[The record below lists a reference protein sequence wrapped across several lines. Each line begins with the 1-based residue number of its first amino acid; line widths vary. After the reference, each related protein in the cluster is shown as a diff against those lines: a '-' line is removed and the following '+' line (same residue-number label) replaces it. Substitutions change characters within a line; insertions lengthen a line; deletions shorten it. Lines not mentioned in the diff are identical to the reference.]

1 MVSPQRTGERG
12 DNARSSFVQIRQI
25 VLHFIFVPMRIF
37 LTVFA
42 SLLLFS
48 VKAQQPVFPASF
60 TGKWKG
66 KLQWAVAGKPTR
78 EFTMQLNIL
87 PADTA
92 GQYTWQIIY
101 GDDNK
106 DNRPYLLKPADS
118 SSNHWVIDERD
129 GIILDSYVHGNCLQ
143 GAFTVNQNTI
153 IDNYCIENGRMRVE
167 FFTVKLGDKKQS
179 GKGTE
184 DVPFVNSY
192 RIGGYQ
198 WGILEKVN

>member
-1 MVSPQRTGERG
+1 
-12 DNARSSFVQIRQI
+12 
-25 VLHFIFVPMRIF
+25 MRILFIVF
-37 LTVFA
+37 LCA
-42 SLLLFS
+42 CCLFT
-48 VKAQQPVFPASF
+48 KAQQPVFPASF

-78 EFTMQLNIL
+78 EFSMQLNIL

-92 GQYTWQIIY
+92 GQYSWQIIY

-118 SSNHWVIDERD
+118 NSNHWVIDERD